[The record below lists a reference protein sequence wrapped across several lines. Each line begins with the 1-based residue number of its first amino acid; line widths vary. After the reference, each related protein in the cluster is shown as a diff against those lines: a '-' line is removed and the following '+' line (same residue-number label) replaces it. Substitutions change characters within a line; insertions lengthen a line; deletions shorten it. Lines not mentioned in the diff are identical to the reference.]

1 VNPSST
7 GPVAGARGAPRTGGY
22 VHSVALPFPVRFAIV
37 NAGAELVGLGGV
49 GALSAWAALSIGPD
63 APAFAPVVIALGA
76 LEGAVVGA
84 AQARLVREKVPSLRT
99 RAWVGATIVGA
110 VPAVIVARATR

>member
-1 VNPSST
+1 VHVRDQGHLLRWRGPRNHVVNPSST

-63 APAFAPVVIALGA
+63 APATGPVEDGF
-76 LEGAVVGA
+76 
-84 AQARLVREKVPSLRT
+84 T
-99 RAWVGATIVGA
+99 T
-110 VPAVIVARATR
+110 